1 MAFWKRR
8 REPLRRY
15 EPPSEFTPTPLDEL
29 VEEGLL
35 IALSGVRLSVKNRIL
50 VHVLRDGANLDLD
63 WCTAVVG
70 SELHALAVESADDA
84 QRLAAQMAGKNTKS
98 WVEADEA
105 RYEPARLPRRQQLL
119 TMLAA
124 RLQELATDER
134 RVRELAVAS
143 RDAALHDL
151 VSSRS
156 SPRHRHDPSAELARE
171 RESAIA
177 QLRDELEELT
187 AG

>member
-1 MAFWKRR
+1 MAFWKRS

-15 EPPSEFTPTPLDEL
+15 QPPSEFPPTPLEEL

-50 VHVLRDGANLDLD
+50 VHVLRDGADLDLD
-63 WCTAVVG
+63 WCRAVVG
-70 SELHALAVESADDA
+70 SELHALAQESADDA
-84 QRLAAQMAGKNTKS
+84 QRLAAQMAGKSTKP
-98 WVEADEA
+98 WVDADESY
-105 RYEPARLPRRQQLL
+105 YEPARLPRRQQLL

-124 RLQELATDER
+124 RLQGLATDEK

-151 VSSRS
+151 VAARAITRRD
-156 SPRHRHDPSAELARE
+156 PRAIRTRARE
-171 RESAIA
+171 SEIA
-177 QLRDELEELT
+177 KLRAELEELT